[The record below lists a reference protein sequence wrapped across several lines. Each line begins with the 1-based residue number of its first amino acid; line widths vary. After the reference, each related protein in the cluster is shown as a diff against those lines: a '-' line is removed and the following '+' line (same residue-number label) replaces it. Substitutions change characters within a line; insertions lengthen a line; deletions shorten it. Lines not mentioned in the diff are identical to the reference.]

1 MKAAVLHG
9 KMDLRVEEV
18 NKPAIGANDVLVAP
32 KAVGICGSDLH
43 LYRGTWKIETPR
55 IIGHEVTGR
64 IEEVGQNVSGWKEG
78 ARVAVEAVVA
88 CGKCYWCKESTVN
101 NYFCEKYYENVMG
114 FFGLDGA
121 FAEYVKV
128 PSICLYR
135 VPDSLSYEEG
145 ALTEPL
151 ACALRGVDNVGIE
164 SGQSVTVIGAGTLG
178 LLFVQLARIGGA
190 SKIFVLDIDEFKL
203 KKAKD
208 LGADVSVNPSQ
219 EDPLAVIKANT
230 NDRGSDVVI
239 EAVGSTQTYEQSLQ
253 LARRG
258 GRVSLFGICPEGTMK
273 IDAFEA
279 YRKELRISWVFGSPR
294 GTFRRS
300 IELLANGRVRAAP
313 MITHKFPLEK
323 ILDALNI
330 MDKKQ
335 GNAIK
340 ILVQP
345 QQG

>member
-1 MKAAVLHG
+1 LHG
-9 KMDLRVEEV
+9 RMDLRVEEV
-18 NKPAIGANDVLVAP
+18 EKPAIGPEDVLVAT

-43 LYRGTWKIETPR
+43 LYRGTWTIETPR
-55 IIGHEVTGR
+55 IIGHEMTG
-64 IEEVGQNVSGWKEG
+64 EVVEVGEKVSGWRTG
-78 ARVAVEAVVA
+78 ARVAVEPVVS
-88 CGKCYWCKESTVN
+88 CGKCYWCKENTVN
-101 NYFCEKYYENVMG
+101 NYFCEEYYENVVG

-121 FAEYVKV
+121 FAEYVRV
-128 PSICLYR
+128 PSTCLYR

-151 ACALRGVDNVGIE
+151 ACALRGVDNIGIQ
-164 SGQSVTVIGAGTLG
+164 SGDSVTVIGQGTLG

-190 SKIFVLDIDEFKL
+190 SKIFALDVDEFKL
-203 KKAKD
+203 KKAQE
-208 LGADVSVNPSQ
+208 LGADISIDPTK
-219 EDPLAVIKANT
+219 EDAPAMIKEHT

-239 EAVGSTQTYEQSLQ
+239 EAVGSIQTYEQSLQ

-258 GRVSLFGICPEGTMK
+258 GRICLFGICPQGAMK
-273 IDAFEA
+273 VDAFEA

-300 IELLANGRVRAAP
+300 VDLLANGRVRAAP
-313 MITHKFPLEK
+313 IITHKFPLED
-323 ILDALNI
+323 ILDGLRI

-340 ILVQP
+340 IVVEP
-345 QQG
+345 QQN

>member
-1 MKAAVLHG
+1 LHG
-9 KMDLRVEEV
+9 RMDLRVEEV
-18 NKPAIGANDVLVAP
+18 EKPAIGPEDVLVAT

-43 LYRGTWKIETPR
+43 LYRGTWTIETPR
-55 IIGHEVTGR
+55 IIGHEMTG
-64 IEEVGQNVSGWKEG
+64 EVVEVGEKVSGWRTG
-78 ARVAVEAVVA
+78 ARVAVEPVVS
-88 CGKCYWCKESTVN
+88 CGKCYWCKENTVN
-101 NYFCEKYYENVMG
+101 NYFCEKYYENVVG

-128 PSICLYR
+128 PSTCLYR
-135 VPDSLSYEEG
+135 VPDSLSYDEG

-164 SGQSVTVIGAGTLG
+164 SGEAVTVIGQGTLG
-178 LLFVQLARIGGA
+178 LLFIQLARIGGA
-190 SKIFVLDIDEFKL
+190 SKIFALDVDEFKL
-203 KKAKD
+203 KKAKE
-208 LGADVSVNPSQ
+208 LGADISINPDK
-219 EDPLAVIKANT
+219 EDPLTVIKANT
-230 NDRGSDVVI
+230 GDRGSDVVI

-258 GRVSLFGICPEGTMK
+258 GRVCLFGICPQGTMK

-300 IELLANGRVRAAP
+300 VELLASGRVRAAP

-323 ILDALNI
+323 ILEALAI
-330 MDKKQ
+330 MDKKRE
-335 GNAIK
+335 NAVK
-340 ILVQP
+340 IIVQP
-345 QQG
+345 GQT